1 MVAGQQGAQHASTIE
16 ISSTS
21 SCSEDADDQSP
32 RATPIPSHNHDAPGE
47 KLADAQAQTEDDE
60 LDPGQPLADFDWTEL
75 EARYHG
81 AMKERNAEEQE
92 LFNEFER
99 LMNFFQ
105 MWANTTTFHET
116 DRTFTRMQRT
126 NWRRREATVSIIAT
140 LRNVVVDILADL
152 KVVDAF
158 ESALRLLGS

>member
-21 SCSEDADDQSP
+21 SRSEDADDQSP
-32 RATPIPSHNHDAPGE
+32 RATPIPSHNHHTPGE
-47 KLADAQAQTEDDE
+47 KLADAQAQTEEDE

-116 DRTFTRMQRT
+116 DRTFTRLRT
-126 NWRRREATVSIIAT
+126 RMAHVQHAEDQLEEKRGHY
-140 LRNVVVDILADL
+140 L
-152 KVVDAF
+152 KVVNAF